1 MRKHDAHPR
10 RAGHLA
16 FGLAGALALAAC
28 RSEDN
33 PTRAFK
39 TTRIEEDAAV
49 RWGAP
54 AMQRLGVRMP
64 GAVQPQAEA
73 GAAPEDP
80 MQAMGAGISAVPSDF
95 SYSLPAGWSE
105 LQPSAT
111 RNVNLLAGDPALE
124 CYVTVL
130 GGGAGGVAGNVN
142 RWRDQVGL
150 EPISSAEVEA
160 LPRLAMLGGEA
171 HLAEAIGAEK
181 AILGT
186 LSARGSTSVFVKMIG
201 PRELVARERDAF
213 LAFCAS
219 LGAGDA
225 R

>member
-1 MRKHDAHPR
+1 MRKHDAQPT
-10 RAGHLA
+10 RAG
-16 FGLAGALALAAC
+16 GLVAGVVLALALPAC
-28 RSEDN
+28 RTEDN
-33 PTRAFK
+33 PTREFE

-49 RWGAP
+49 RWDAP

-64 GAVQPQAEA
+64 GAVQPKADA
-73 GAAPEDP
+73 DAAPADP

-150 EPISSAEVEA
+150 EPISAAEVEA

-171 HLAEAIGAEK
+171 HLAEAVGAEK

-201 PRELVARERDAF
+201 PTELVAREKEAF

-219 LGAGDA
+219 LGTGDA